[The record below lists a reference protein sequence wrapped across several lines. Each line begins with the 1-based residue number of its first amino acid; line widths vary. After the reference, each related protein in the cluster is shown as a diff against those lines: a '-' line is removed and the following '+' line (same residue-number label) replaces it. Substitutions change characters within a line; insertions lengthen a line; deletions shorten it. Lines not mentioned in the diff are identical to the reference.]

1 MSENVFVAR
10 RHGMKMTIDFT
21 RRTQYAD
28 VREPDSISILC
39 LDSTDGLAYF
49 NNHYPES
56 QGYEIESY
64 EIVTN

>member
-1 MSENVFVAR
+1 
-10 RHGMKMTIDFT
+10 MKMTIDFT